1 MNWFSGNGVGI
12 HGWGSAVDWSLESFV
27 LNWVVVRFQDYLGE
41 KFDSLGYELRL
52 EGKSELGYLSVNPDV
67 ELTSE
72 GIHQLVYFVFWVFFC
87 AVQSSMGCEVGD
99 WAVGD
104 VLLTTS
110 CLDNDCDAEYMVRY
124 DGCPP
129 THDSEQTRMSLPILW
144 NSVGLTARSA
154 SGIYPWGSSPKSTS
168 LCLLNWSLSLLAGVL
183 TPGLVTCENPYLRL
197 LANLRALP
205 TLFIN
210 IIVSTQIN
218 QKNQFKATPVIS
230 RMFYSDR
237 QIYSYSLLISPSLD
251 HIFTTT

>member
-1 MNWFSGNGVGI
+1 MDGSLKSFMFNCIVVG
-12 HGWGSAVDWSLESFV
+12 
-27 LNWVVVRFQDYLGE
+27 FQDDLWE
-41 KFDSLGYELRL
+41 KFDSLRYELRL
-52 EGKSELGYLSVNPDV
+52 ERKSELGYLSVDLDI

-72 GIHQLVYFVFWVFFC
+72 RIHQFVYFVFWVFFC
-87 AVQSSMGCEVGD
+87 AIQSSIGCEVGD
-99 WAVGD
+99 WAVWD
-104 VLLTTS
+104 VFLTTS

-129 THDSEQTRMSLPILW
+129 THDSEQTLTSLPILW

-183 TPGLVTCENPYLRL
+183 TPGLVTCENPYLRV

-218 QKNQFKATPVIS
+218 QKINSKQP
-230 RMFYSDR
+230 
-237 QIYSYSLLISPSLD
+237 L
-251 HIFTTT
+251 

>member
-1 MNWFSGNGVGI
+1 
-12 HGWGSAVDWSLESFV
+12 
-27 LNWVVVRFQDYLGE
+27 
-41 KFDSLGYELRL
+41 
-52 EGKSELGYLSVNPDV
+52 
-67 ELTSE
+67 
-72 GIHQLVYFVFWVFFC
+72 
-87 AVQSSMGCEVGD
+87 
-99 WAVGD
+99 
-104 VLLTTS
+104 
-110 CLDNDCDAEYMVRY
+110 MVRY

-129 THDSEQTRMSLPILW
+129 THDSEQTLTSLPILW

-183 TPGLVTCENPYLRL
+183 TPGLVTCENPYLRV

-218 QKNQFKATPVIS
+218 QKNQFKVIPVIFRRFCS
-230 RMFYSDR
+230 NH
-237 QIYSYSLLISPSLD
+237 QIYFYLPSISPSLA